1 MELFLGIISMV
12 SSTAAAVFG
21 LGGGL
26 ILISFLPDF
35 LPGDA
40 LVPVHG
46 VTQLAS
52 NTSRAAFSFRSIV
65 WRLWPLFF
73 AGSVLGATMFGL
85 LVVNISTAYIPV
97 FIGVYILLKLWSERV
112 GRLLSSFDSLFV
124 LGFLQ
129 TGLGILVGST
139 GHLTMPRLLKEISD
153 RDGIV
158 ATSGMFMSLS
168 HGLKLL
174 AYGIIGFKF
183 NQYSVILAYM
193 VTGALIGS
201 FVGTLLRRQI
211 SNRWFSQILKILLT
225 VMALIGT
232 TVVPYNLFLHASA
245 VQEKW
250 SADVDVRTALHQSR
264 VDTSL
269 SIGLGGII
277 TLAVL
282 GTSAAAFFGSGIEF
296 SAVNMSRQLE
306 PLLGKSA
313 GYFFAAGLFA
323 AGLSSAVTAPLAAA
337 YAVCGVMG
345 WPRDLR
351 GKRFRQVW
359 FAVLVCGTA
368 FSVAGIKPLAAILFA
383 QAANGFLLP
392 LCAVFLLLVMNRRD
406 VLGAYVNKHWVNGLG
421 GIVVLVTFALGLLKI
436 LQVARVF

>member
-35 LPGDA
+35 LPADA

-193 VTGALIGS
+193 VAGALIGS

-225 VMALIGT
+225 VMALRMI
-232 TVVPYNLFLHASA
+232 YSA
-245 VQEKW
+245 FQ
-250 SADVDVRTALHQSR
+250 
-264 VDTSL
+264 
-269 SIGLGGII
+269 
-277 TLAVL
+277 
-282 GTSAAAFFGSGIEF
+282 
-296 SAVNMSRQLE
+296 
-306 PLLGKSA
+306 
-313 GYFFAAGLFA
+313 
-323 AGLSSAVTAPLAAA
+323 
-337 YAVCGVMG
+337 
-345 WPRDLR
+345 
-351 GKRFRQVW
+351 
-359 FAVLVCGTA
+359 
-368 FSVAGIKPLAAILFA
+368 
-383 QAANGFLLP
+383 
-392 LCAVFLLLVMNRRD
+392 
-406 VLGAYVNKHWVNGLG
+406 
-421 GIVVLVTFALGLLKI
+421 
-436 LQVARVF
+436 

>member
-1 MELFLGIISMV
+1 MELLLGIISMV

-35 LPGDA
+35 LPADA

-97 FIGVYILLKLWSERV
+97 FIGVYILLKLWSARM
-112 GRLLSSFDSLFV
+112 GRLLSSFDSLFI

-139 GHLTMPRLLKEISD
+139 GHLAMPRLLKEISD

-158 ATSGMFMSLS
+158 ATSAMFMSLS

-225 VMALIGT
+225 VMALRMI
-232 TVVPYNLFLHASA
+232 YSA
-245 VQEKW
+245 FQ
-250 SADVDVRTALHQSR
+250 
-264 VDTSL
+264 
-269 SIGLGGII
+269 
-277 TLAVL
+277 
-282 GTSAAAFFGSGIEF
+282 
-296 SAVNMSRQLE
+296 
-306 PLLGKSA
+306 
-313 GYFFAAGLFA
+313 
-323 AGLSSAVTAPLAAA
+323 
-337 YAVCGVMG
+337 
-345 WPRDLR
+345 
-351 GKRFRQVW
+351 
-359 FAVLVCGTA
+359 
-368 FSVAGIKPLAAILFA
+368 
-383 QAANGFLLP
+383 
-392 LCAVFLLLVMNRRD
+392 
-406 VLGAYVNKHWVNGLG
+406 
-421 GIVVLVTFALGLLKI
+421 
-436 LQVARVF
+436 

>member
-35 LPGDA
+35 LPADA

-73 AGSVLGATMFGL
+73 AGSVLGATLFGL

-97 FIGVYILLKLWSERV
+97 FIGVYILLKLWSERM

-225 VMALIGT
+225 VMALRMI
-232 TVVPYNLFLHASA
+232 YSA
-245 VQEKW
+245 FQ
-250 SADVDVRTALHQSR
+250 
-264 VDTSL
+264 
-269 SIGLGGII
+269 
-277 TLAVL
+277 
-282 GTSAAAFFGSGIEF
+282 
-296 SAVNMSRQLE
+296 
-306 PLLGKSA
+306 
-313 GYFFAAGLFA
+313 
-323 AGLSSAVTAPLAAA
+323 
-337 YAVCGVMG
+337 
-345 WPRDLR
+345 
-351 GKRFRQVW
+351 
-359 FAVLVCGTA
+359 
-368 FSVAGIKPLAAILFA
+368 
-383 QAANGFLLP
+383 
-392 LCAVFLLLVMNRRD
+392 
-406 VLGAYVNKHWVNGLG
+406 
-421 GIVVLVTFALGLLKI
+421 
-436 LQVARVF
+436 

>member
-35 LPGDA
+35 LPADA

-129 TGLGILVGST
+129 TGLGILIGST

-183 NQYSVILAYM
+183 SQYSVILAYM

-225 VMALIGT
+225 VMALRMI
-232 TVVPYNLFLHASA
+232 YSA
-245 VQEKW
+245 
-250 SADVDVRTALHQSR
+250 
-264 VDTSL
+264 
-269 SIGLGGII
+269 
-277 TLAVL
+277 
-282 GTSAAAFFGSGIEF
+282 
-296 SAVNMSRQLE
+296 
-306 PLLGKSA
+306 
-313 GYFFAAGLFA
+313 
-323 AGLSSAVTAPLAAA
+323 
-337 YAVCGVMG
+337 
-345 WPRDLR
+345 
-351 GKRFRQVW
+351 FR
-359 FAVLVCGTA
+359 
-368 FSVAGIKPLAAILFA
+368 
-383 QAANGFLLP
+383 
-392 LCAVFLLLVMNRRD
+392 
-406 VLGAYVNKHWVNGLG
+406 
-421 GIVVLVTFALGLLKI
+421 
-436 LQVARVF
+436 

>member
-225 VMALIGT
+225 VMALRMI
-232 TVVPYNLFLHASA
+232 YSA
-245 VQEKW
+245 
-250 SADVDVRTALHQSR
+250 
-264 VDTSL
+264 
-269 SIGLGGII
+269 
-277 TLAVL
+277 
-282 GTSAAAFFGSGIEF
+282 
-296 SAVNMSRQLE
+296 
-306 PLLGKSA
+306 
-313 GYFFAAGLFA
+313 
-323 AGLSSAVTAPLAAA
+323 
-337 YAVCGVMG
+337 
-345 WPRDLR
+345 
-351 GKRFRQVW
+351 FR
-359 FAVLVCGTA
+359 
-368 FSVAGIKPLAAILFA
+368 
-383 QAANGFLLP
+383 
-392 LCAVFLLLVMNRRD
+392 
-406 VLGAYVNKHWVNGLG
+406 
-421 GIVVLVTFALGLLKI
+421 
-436 LQVARVF
+436 

>member
-1 MELFLGIISMV
+1 MEFFLGIISMV
-12 SSTAAAVFG
+12 SSTAAALFG

-35 LPGDA
+35 LPADA

-73 AGSVLGATMFGL
+73 AGSVLGATLFGL
-85 LVVNISTAYIPV
+85 LVVNISTAYIPI

-225 VMALIGT
+225 VMALRMI
-232 TVVPYNLFLHASA
+232 YSA
-245 VQEKW
+245 
-250 SADVDVRTALHQSR
+250 
-264 VDTSL
+264 
-269 SIGLGGII
+269 
-277 TLAVL
+277 
-282 GTSAAAFFGSGIEF
+282 
-296 SAVNMSRQLE
+296 
-306 PLLGKSA
+306 
-313 GYFFAAGLFA
+313 
-323 AGLSSAVTAPLAAA
+323 
-337 YAVCGVMG
+337 
-345 WPRDLR
+345 
-351 GKRFRQVW
+351 FR
-359 FAVLVCGTA
+359 
-368 FSVAGIKPLAAILFA
+368 
-383 QAANGFLLP
+383 
-392 LCAVFLLLVMNRRD
+392 
-406 VLGAYVNKHWVNGLG
+406 
-421 GIVVLVTFALGLLKI
+421 
-436 LQVARVF
+436 

>member
-35 LPGDA
+35 LPADA

-52 NTSRAAFSFRSIV
+52 NTSRAAFSFRSLV
-65 WRLWPLFF
+65 WRLLPLFF
-73 AGSVLGATMFGL
+73 AGSVLGATLFGL
-85 LVVNISTAYIPV
+85 LVVSITTAYIPV
-97 FIGVYILLKLWSERV
+97 FIGVYILLKLWSERM

-183 NQYSVILAYM
+183 NQYSFLLVYM

-201 FVGTLLRRQI
+201 FVGTLLRRSI

-225 VMALIGT
+225 IMALRMI
-232 TVVPYNLFLHASA
+232 YSA
-245 VQEKW
+245 FQ
-250 SADVDVRTALHQSR
+250 
-264 VDTSL
+264 
-269 SIGLGGII
+269 
-277 TLAVL
+277 
-282 GTSAAAFFGSGIEF
+282 
-296 SAVNMSRQLE
+296 
-306 PLLGKSA
+306 
-313 GYFFAAGLFA
+313 
-323 AGLSSAVTAPLAAA
+323 
-337 YAVCGVMG
+337 
-345 WPRDLR
+345 
-351 GKRFRQVW
+351 
-359 FAVLVCGTA
+359 
-368 FSVAGIKPLAAILFA
+368 
-383 QAANGFLLP
+383 
-392 LCAVFLLLVMNRRD
+392 
-406 VLGAYVNKHWVNGLG
+406 
-421 GIVVLVTFALGLLKI
+421 
-436 LQVARVF
+436 

>member
-1 MELFLGIISMV
+1 MEFFLGIISMV

-35 LPGDA
+35 LPADA

-73 AGSVLGATMFGL
+73 AGSVLGATLFGL

-193 VTGALIGS
+193 VMGALIGS

-225 VMALIGT
+225 VMALRMI
-232 TVVPYNLFLHASA
+232 YSA
-245 VQEKW
+245 
-250 SADVDVRTALHQSR
+250 
-264 VDTSL
+264 
-269 SIGLGGII
+269 
-277 TLAVL
+277 
-282 GTSAAAFFGSGIEF
+282 
-296 SAVNMSRQLE
+296 
-306 PLLGKSA
+306 
-313 GYFFAAGLFA
+313 
-323 AGLSSAVTAPLAAA
+323 
-337 YAVCGVMG
+337 
-345 WPRDLR
+345 
-351 GKRFRQVW
+351 FR
-359 FAVLVCGTA
+359 
-368 FSVAGIKPLAAILFA
+368 
-383 QAANGFLLP
+383 
-392 LCAVFLLLVMNRRD
+392 
-406 VLGAYVNKHWVNGLG
+406 
-421 GIVVLVTFALGLLKI
+421 
-436 LQVARVF
+436 

>member
-1 MELFLGIISMV
+1 MEFFLGIISMV

-35 LPGDA
+35 LPAEA

-73 AGSVLGATMFGL
+73 AGSVLGATLFGL

-225 VMALIGT
+225 VMALRMI
-232 TVVPYNLFLHASA
+232 YSA
-245 VQEKW
+245 FQ
-250 SADVDVRTALHQSR
+250 
-264 VDTSL
+264 
-269 SIGLGGII
+269 
-277 TLAVL
+277 
-282 GTSAAAFFGSGIEF
+282 
-296 SAVNMSRQLE
+296 
-306 PLLGKSA
+306 
-313 GYFFAAGLFA
+313 
-323 AGLSSAVTAPLAAA
+323 
-337 YAVCGVMG
+337 
-345 WPRDLR
+345 
-351 GKRFRQVW
+351 
-359 FAVLVCGTA
+359 
-368 FSVAGIKPLAAILFA
+368 
-383 QAANGFLLP
+383 
-392 LCAVFLLLVMNRRD
+392 
-406 VLGAYVNKHWVNGLG
+406 
-421 GIVVLVTFALGLLKI
+421 
-436 LQVARVF
+436 

>member
-168 HGLKLL
+168 HGLKIL

-201 FVGTLLRRQI
+201 FVGTLLRRRI

-225 VMALIGT
+225 VMALRMI
-232 TVVPYNLFLHASA
+232 YSA
-245 VQEKW
+245 FQ
-250 SADVDVRTALHQSR
+250 
-264 VDTSL
+264 
-269 SIGLGGII
+269 
-277 TLAVL
+277 
-282 GTSAAAFFGSGIEF
+282 
-296 SAVNMSRQLE
+296 
-306 PLLGKSA
+306 
-313 GYFFAAGLFA
+313 
-323 AGLSSAVTAPLAAA
+323 
-337 YAVCGVMG
+337 
-345 WPRDLR
+345 
-351 GKRFRQVW
+351 
-359 FAVLVCGTA
+359 
-368 FSVAGIKPLAAILFA
+368 
-383 QAANGFLLP
+383 
-392 LCAVFLLLVMNRRD
+392 
-406 VLGAYVNKHWVNGLG
+406 
-421 GIVVLVTFALGLLKI
+421 
-436 LQVARVF
+436 

>member
-35 LPGDA
+35 LPADA

-225 VMALIGT
+225 VMALRMI
-232 TVVPYNLFLHASA
+232 YSA
-245 VQEKW
+245 FQ
-250 SADVDVRTALHQSR
+250 
-264 VDTSL
+264 
-269 SIGLGGII
+269 
-277 TLAVL
+277 
-282 GTSAAAFFGSGIEF
+282 
-296 SAVNMSRQLE
+296 
-306 PLLGKSA
+306 
-313 GYFFAAGLFA
+313 
-323 AGLSSAVTAPLAAA
+323 
-337 YAVCGVMG
+337 
-345 WPRDLR
+345 
-351 GKRFRQVW
+351 
-359 FAVLVCGTA
+359 
-368 FSVAGIKPLAAILFA
+368 
-383 QAANGFLLP
+383 
-392 LCAVFLLLVMNRRD
+392 
-406 VLGAYVNKHWVNGLG
+406 
-421 GIVVLVTFALGLLKI
+421 
-436 LQVARVF
+436 

>member
-1 MELFLGIISMV
+1 MEFFLGIISMV

-35 LPGDA
+35 LPADA

-73 AGSVLGATMFGL
+73 AGSVLGATLFGL

-193 VTGALIGS
+193 VAGALIGS

-225 VMALIGT
+225 VMALRMI
-232 TVVPYNLFLHASA
+232 YSA
-245 VQEKW
+245 
-250 SADVDVRTALHQSR
+250 
-264 VDTSL
+264 
-269 SIGLGGII
+269 
-277 TLAVL
+277 
-282 GTSAAAFFGSGIEF
+282 
-296 SAVNMSRQLE
+296 
-306 PLLGKSA
+306 
-313 GYFFAAGLFA
+313 
-323 AGLSSAVTAPLAAA
+323 
-337 YAVCGVMG
+337 
-345 WPRDLR
+345 
-351 GKRFRQVW
+351 FR
-359 FAVLVCGTA
+359 
-368 FSVAGIKPLAAILFA
+368 
-383 QAANGFLLP
+383 
-392 LCAVFLLLVMNRRD
+392 
-406 VLGAYVNKHWVNGLG
+406 
-421 GIVVLVTFALGLLKI
+421 
-436 LQVARVF
+436 

>member
-35 LPGDA
+35 LPADA

-73 AGSVLGATMFGL
+73 AGSVLGATLFGL

-153 RDGIV
+153 RNGIV

-183 NQYSVILAYM
+183 SQYSVILAYM

-225 VMALIGT
+225 VMALRMI
-232 TVVPYNLFLHASA
+232 YSA
-245 VQEKW
+245 
-250 SADVDVRTALHQSR
+250 
-264 VDTSL
+264 
-269 SIGLGGII
+269 
-277 TLAVL
+277 
-282 GTSAAAFFGSGIEF
+282 
-296 SAVNMSRQLE
+296 
-306 PLLGKSA
+306 
-313 GYFFAAGLFA
+313 
-323 AGLSSAVTAPLAAA
+323 
-337 YAVCGVMG
+337 
-345 WPRDLR
+345 
-351 GKRFRQVW
+351 FR
-359 FAVLVCGTA
+359 
-368 FSVAGIKPLAAILFA
+368 
-383 QAANGFLLP
+383 
-392 LCAVFLLLVMNRRD
+392 
-406 VLGAYVNKHWVNGLG
+406 
-421 GIVVLVTFALGLLKI
+421 
-436 LQVARVF
+436 

>member
-193 VTGALIGS
+193 VAGALIGS
-201 FVGTLLRRQI
+201 FVGTLLRRRI

-225 VMALIGT
+225 VMALRMI
-232 TVVPYNLFLHASA
+232 YSA
-245 VQEKW
+245 FQ
-250 SADVDVRTALHQSR
+250 
-264 VDTSL
+264 
-269 SIGLGGII
+269 
-277 TLAVL
+277 
-282 GTSAAAFFGSGIEF
+282 
-296 SAVNMSRQLE
+296 
-306 PLLGKSA
+306 
-313 GYFFAAGLFA
+313 
-323 AGLSSAVTAPLAAA
+323 
-337 YAVCGVMG
+337 
-345 WPRDLR
+345 
-351 GKRFRQVW
+351 
-359 FAVLVCGTA
+359 
-368 FSVAGIKPLAAILFA
+368 
-383 QAANGFLLP
+383 
-392 LCAVFLLLVMNRRD
+392 
-406 VLGAYVNKHWVNGLG
+406 
-421 GIVVLVTFALGLLKI
+421 
-436 LQVARVF
+436 

>member
-1 MELFLGIISMV
+1 MEFFLGIISMV

-35 LPGDA
+35 LPAEA

-73 AGSVLGATMFGL
+73 AGSVLGATLFGL

-193 VTGALIGS
+193 VAGALIGS

-225 VMALIGT
+225 VMALRMI
-232 TVVPYNLFLHASA
+232 YSA
-245 VQEKW
+245 
-250 SADVDVRTALHQSR
+250 
-264 VDTSL
+264 
-269 SIGLGGII
+269 
-277 TLAVL
+277 
-282 GTSAAAFFGSGIEF
+282 
-296 SAVNMSRQLE
+296 
-306 PLLGKSA
+306 
-313 GYFFAAGLFA
+313 
-323 AGLSSAVTAPLAAA
+323 
-337 YAVCGVMG
+337 
-345 WPRDLR
+345 
-351 GKRFRQVW
+351 FR
-359 FAVLVCGTA
+359 
-368 FSVAGIKPLAAILFA
+368 
-383 QAANGFLLP
+383 
-392 LCAVFLLLVMNRRD
+392 
-406 VLGAYVNKHWVNGLG
+406 
-421 GIVVLVTFALGLLKI
+421 
-436 LQVARVF
+436 

>member
-1 MELFLGIISMV
+1 MEFFLGIISMV

-35 LPGDA
+35 LPADA

-73 AGSVLGATMFGL
+73 AGSVLGATLFGL

-139 GHLTMPRLLKEISD
+139 GHLTMPRLLREISD

-225 VMALIGT
+225 VMALRMI
-232 TVVPYNLFLHASA
+232 YSA
-245 VQEKW
+245 
-250 SADVDVRTALHQSR
+250 
-264 VDTSL
+264 
-269 SIGLGGII
+269 
-277 TLAVL
+277 
-282 GTSAAAFFGSGIEF
+282 
-296 SAVNMSRQLE
+296 
-306 PLLGKSA
+306 
-313 GYFFAAGLFA
+313 
-323 AGLSSAVTAPLAAA
+323 
-337 YAVCGVMG
+337 
-345 WPRDLR
+345 
-351 GKRFRQVW
+351 FR
-359 FAVLVCGTA
+359 
-368 FSVAGIKPLAAILFA
+368 
-383 QAANGFLLP
+383 
-392 LCAVFLLLVMNRRD
+392 
-406 VLGAYVNKHWVNGLG
+406 
-421 GIVVLVTFALGLLKI
+421 
-436 LQVARVF
+436 

>member
-1 MELFLGIISMV
+1 MEFFLGIISMV

-225 VMALIGT
+225 VMALRMI
-232 TVVPYNLFLHASA
+232 YSA
-245 VQEKW
+245 
-250 SADVDVRTALHQSR
+250 
-264 VDTSL
+264 
-269 SIGLGGII
+269 
-277 TLAVL
+277 
-282 GTSAAAFFGSGIEF
+282 
-296 SAVNMSRQLE
+296 
-306 PLLGKSA
+306 
-313 GYFFAAGLFA
+313 
-323 AGLSSAVTAPLAAA
+323 
-337 YAVCGVMG
+337 
-345 WPRDLR
+345 
-351 GKRFRQVW
+351 FR
-359 FAVLVCGTA
+359 
-368 FSVAGIKPLAAILFA
+368 
-383 QAANGFLLP
+383 
-392 LCAVFLLLVMNRRD
+392 
-406 VLGAYVNKHWVNGLG
+406 
-421 GIVVLVTFALGLLKI
+421 
-436 LQVARVF
+436 

>member
-1 MELFLGIISMV
+1 MEFFLGIISMV

-35 LPGDA
+35 LPADA

-85 LVVNISTAYIPV
+85 LVVNITTAYIPV

-225 VMALIGT
+225 VMALRMI
-232 TVVPYNLFLHASA
+232 YSA
-245 VQEKW
+245 
-250 SADVDVRTALHQSR
+250 
-264 VDTSL
+264 
-269 SIGLGGII
+269 
-277 TLAVL
+277 
-282 GTSAAAFFGSGIEF
+282 
-296 SAVNMSRQLE
+296 
-306 PLLGKSA
+306 
-313 GYFFAAGLFA
+313 
-323 AGLSSAVTAPLAAA
+323 
-337 YAVCGVMG
+337 
-345 WPRDLR
+345 
-351 GKRFRQVW
+351 FR
-359 FAVLVCGTA
+359 
-368 FSVAGIKPLAAILFA
+368 
-383 QAANGFLLP
+383 
-392 LCAVFLLLVMNRRD
+392 
-406 VLGAYVNKHWVNGLG
+406 
-421 GIVVLVTFALGLLKI
+421 
-436 LQVARVF
+436 

>member
-35 LPGDA
+35 LPADA

-73 AGSVLGATMFGL
+73 AGSVLGATLFGL

-225 VMALIGT
+225 VMALRMI
-232 TVVPYNLFLHASA
+232 YSA
-245 VQEKW
+245 
-250 SADVDVRTALHQSR
+250 
-264 VDTSL
+264 
-269 SIGLGGII
+269 
-277 TLAVL
+277 
-282 GTSAAAFFGSGIEF
+282 
-296 SAVNMSRQLE
+296 
-306 PLLGKSA
+306 
-313 GYFFAAGLFA
+313 
-323 AGLSSAVTAPLAAA
+323 
-337 YAVCGVMG
+337 
-345 WPRDLR
+345 
-351 GKRFRQVW
+351 FR
-359 FAVLVCGTA
+359 
-368 FSVAGIKPLAAILFA
+368 
-383 QAANGFLLP
+383 
-392 LCAVFLLLVMNRRD
+392 
-406 VLGAYVNKHWVNGLG
+406 
-421 GIVVLVTFALGLLKI
+421 
-436 LQVARVF
+436 

>member
-1 MELFLGIISMV
+1 MEFFLGIISMV
-12 SSTAAAVFG
+12 SSTAAALFG

-35 LPGDA
+35 LPADA

-73 AGSVLGATMFGL
+73 AGSVLGATLFGL
-85 LVVNISTAYIPV
+85 LVVNISTAYIPI

-158 ATSGMFMSLS
+158 TTSGMFMSLS

-225 VMALIGT
+225 VMALRMI
-232 TVVPYNLFLHASA
+232 YSA
-245 VQEKW
+245 
-250 SADVDVRTALHQSR
+250 
-264 VDTSL
+264 
-269 SIGLGGII
+269 
-277 TLAVL
+277 
-282 GTSAAAFFGSGIEF
+282 
-296 SAVNMSRQLE
+296 
-306 PLLGKSA
+306 
-313 GYFFAAGLFA
+313 
-323 AGLSSAVTAPLAAA
+323 
-337 YAVCGVMG
+337 
-345 WPRDLR
+345 
-351 GKRFRQVW
+351 FR
-359 FAVLVCGTA
+359 
-368 FSVAGIKPLAAILFA
+368 
-383 QAANGFLLP
+383 
-392 LCAVFLLLVMNRRD
+392 
-406 VLGAYVNKHWVNGLG
+406 
-421 GIVVLVTFALGLLKI
+421 
-436 LQVARVF
+436 

>member
-1 MELFLGIISMV
+1 MEFFLGIISMV

-35 LPGDA
+35 LPAEA

-73 AGSVLGATMFGL
+73 AGSVLGATLFGL

-193 VTGALIGS
+193 VAGALIGS

-225 VMALIGT
+225 VMALRMI
-232 TVVPYNLFLHASA
+232 YSA
-245 VQEKW
+245 FQ
-250 SADVDVRTALHQSR
+250 
-264 VDTSL
+264 
-269 SIGLGGII
+269 
-277 TLAVL
+277 
-282 GTSAAAFFGSGIEF
+282 
-296 SAVNMSRQLE
+296 
-306 PLLGKSA
+306 
-313 GYFFAAGLFA
+313 
-323 AGLSSAVTAPLAAA
+323 
-337 YAVCGVMG
+337 
-345 WPRDLR
+345 
-351 GKRFRQVW
+351 
-359 FAVLVCGTA
+359 
-368 FSVAGIKPLAAILFA
+368 
-383 QAANGFLLP
+383 
-392 LCAVFLLLVMNRRD
+392 
-406 VLGAYVNKHWVNGLG
+406 
-421 GIVVLVTFALGLLKI
+421 
-436 LQVARVF
+436 

>member
-1 MELFLGIISMV
+1 MEFFLGIISMV

-35 LPGDA
+35 LPADA

-73 AGSVLGATMFGL
+73 AGSVLGATLFGL

-139 GHLTMPRLLKEISD
+139 GHLTMPRLLREISD

-183 NQYSVILAYM
+183 NQYSGILAYM

-225 VMALIGT
+225 VMALRMI
-232 TVVPYNLFLHASA
+232 YSA
-245 VQEKW
+245 
-250 SADVDVRTALHQSR
+250 
-264 VDTSL
+264 
-269 SIGLGGII
+269 
-277 TLAVL
+277 
-282 GTSAAAFFGSGIEF
+282 
-296 SAVNMSRQLE
+296 
-306 PLLGKSA
+306 
-313 GYFFAAGLFA
+313 
-323 AGLSSAVTAPLAAA
+323 
-337 YAVCGVMG
+337 
-345 WPRDLR
+345 
-351 GKRFRQVW
+351 FR
-359 FAVLVCGTA
+359 
-368 FSVAGIKPLAAILFA
+368 
-383 QAANGFLLP
+383 
-392 LCAVFLLLVMNRRD
+392 
-406 VLGAYVNKHWVNGLG
+406 
-421 GIVVLVTFALGLLKI
+421 
-436 LQVARVF
+436 

>member
-1 MELFLGIISMV
+1 MFLGIISMV

-201 FVGTLLRRQI
+201 FVGTLLRRRI

-225 VMALIGT
+225 VMALRMI
-232 TVVPYNLFLHASA
+232 YSA
-245 VQEKW
+245 FQ
-250 SADVDVRTALHQSR
+250 
-264 VDTSL
+264 
-269 SIGLGGII
+269 
-277 TLAVL
+277 
-282 GTSAAAFFGSGIEF
+282 
-296 SAVNMSRQLE
+296 
-306 PLLGKSA
+306 
-313 GYFFAAGLFA
+313 
-323 AGLSSAVTAPLAAA
+323 
-337 YAVCGVMG
+337 
-345 WPRDLR
+345 
-351 GKRFRQVW
+351 
-359 FAVLVCGTA
+359 
-368 FSVAGIKPLAAILFA
+368 
-383 QAANGFLLP
+383 
-392 LCAVFLLLVMNRRD
+392 
-406 VLGAYVNKHWVNGLG
+406 
-421 GIVVLVTFALGLLKI
+421 
-436 LQVARVF
+436 

>member
-1 MELFLGIISMV
+1 MEFFLGIISMV

-35 LPGDA
+35 LPADA

-73 AGSVLGATMFGL
+73 AGSVLGATLFGL
-85 LVVNISTAYIPV
+85 LVVNISTAYIPI

-225 VMALIGT
+225 VMALRMI
-232 TVVPYNLFLHASA
+232 YSA
-245 VQEKW
+245 
-250 SADVDVRTALHQSR
+250 
-264 VDTSL
+264 
-269 SIGLGGII
+269 
-277 TLAVL
+277 
-282 GTSAAAFFGSGIEF
+282 
-296 SAVNMSRQLE
+296 
-306 PLLGKSA
+306 
-313 GYFFAAGLFA
+313 
-323 AGLSSAVTAPLAAA
+323 
-337 YAVCGVMG
+337 
-345 WPRDLR
+345 
-351 GKRFRQVW
+351 FR
-359 FAVLVCGTA
+359 
-368 FSVAGIKPLAAILFA
+368 
-383 QAANGFLLP
+383 
-392 LCAVFLLLVMNRRD
+392 
-406 VLGAYVNKHWVNGLG
+406 
-421 GIVVLVTFALGLLKI
+421 
-436 LQVARVF
+436 

>member
-1 MELFLGIISMV
+1 MEFFLGIISMV

-35 LPGDA
+35 LPADA

-73 AGSVLGATMFGL
+73 AGSVLGATLFGL

-139 GHLTMPRLLKEISD
+139 GHLTMPRLLREISD

-225 VMALIGT
+225 VMALRMI
-232 TVVPYNLFLHASA
+232 YSA
-245 VQEKW
+245 FQ
-250 SADVDVRTALHQSR
+250 
-264 VDTSL
+264 
-269 SIGLGGII
+269 
-277 TLAVL
+277 
-282 GTSAAAFFGSGIEF
+282 
-296 SAVNMSRQLE
+296 
-306 PLLGKSA
+306 
-313 GYFFAAGLFA
+313 
-323 AGLSSAVTAPLAAA
+323 
-337 YAVCGVMG
+337 
-345 WPRDLR
+345 
-351 GKRFRQVW
+351 
-359 FAVLVCGTA
+359 
-368 FSVAGIKPLAAILFA
+368 
-383 QAANGFLLP
+383 
-392 LCAVFLLLVMNRRD
+392 
-406 VLGAYVNKHWVNGLG
+406 
-421 GIVVLVTFALGLLKI
+421 
-436 LQVARVF
+436 

>member
-225 VMALIGT
+225 VMALRMI
-232 TVVPYNLFLHASA
+232 YSA
-245 VQEKW
+245 FQ
-250 SADVDVRTALHQSR
+250 
-264 VDTSL
+264 
-269 SIGLGGII
+269 
-277 TLAVL
+277 
-282 GTSAAAFFGSGIEF
+282 
-296 SAVNMSRQLE
+296 
-306 PLLGKSA
+306 
-313 GYFFAAGLFA
+313 
-323 AGLSSAVTAPLAAA
+323 
-337 YAVCGVMG
+337 
-345 WPRDLR
+345 
-351 GKRFRQVW
+351 
-359 FAVLVCGTA
+359 
-368 FSVAGIKPLAAILFA
+368 
-383 QAANGFLLP
+383 
-392 LCAVFLLLVMNRRD
+392 
-406 VLGAYVNKHWVNGLG
+406 
-421 GIVVLVTFALGLLKI
+421 
-436 LQVARVF
+436 